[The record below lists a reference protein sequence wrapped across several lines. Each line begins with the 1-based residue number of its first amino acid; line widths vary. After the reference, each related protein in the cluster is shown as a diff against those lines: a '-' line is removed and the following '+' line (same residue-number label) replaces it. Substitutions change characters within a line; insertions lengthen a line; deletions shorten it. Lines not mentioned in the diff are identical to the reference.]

1 MKVTQ
6 AILWLVFL
14 FLAGRQLQLW
24 QNQELLV
31 EAGKRFQSSLT
42 KVARIPLAK
51 PSFQLKPSVTASTK
65 ATPIRAI
72 HRNWPRQKRM
82 ALPLDLPI
90 TKFDGQKSWTYRS
103 KHFEFVSNAPLRDH
117 VVREFAALFELTH
130 LYCNHLPFGLERLQN
145 GRDENL
151 QVRLIENYSHY
162 IREGGAPGSGGI
174 YLTDP
179 DLILVPFEGL
189 GLKKKNNKYALDLN
203 RSNQTLMHEATH
215 MMMRGPL
222 LKDGWFVEGVAEYV
236 ATIPM
241 KRNTL
246 LLDRHFDSI
255 KQYVTSYGFR
265 NGGGHNLG
273 SRIELTSLK
282 TLMECDYRKFQQI
295 PNGYPYSLLV
305 FHYFAH
311 SDGQGDGQRLRQYA
325 QALNDGADSSTARK
339 KLLAG
344 RDYRTLEKLLTNS
357 YRKGGITL
365 SFRN

>member
-189 GLKKKNNKYALDLN
+189 GLKKK
-203 RSNQTLMHEATH
+203 
-215 MMMRGPL
+215 
-222 LKDGWFVEGVAEYV
+222 
-236 ATIPM
+236 
-241 KRNTL
+241 
-246 LLDRHFDSI
+246 
-255 KQYVTSYGFR
+255 KQ
-265 NGGGHNLG
+265 
-273 SRIELTSLK
+273 
-282 TLMECDYRKFQQI
+282 
-295 PNGYPYSLLV
+295 
-305 FHYFAH
+305 
-311 SDGQGDGQRLRQYA
+311 
-325 QALNDGADSSTARK
+325 
-339 KLLAG
+339 
-344 RDYRTLEKLLTNS
+344 
-357 YRKGGITL
+357 
-365 SFRN
+365 